1 MLARISQTIEG
12 VQETIKQI
20 QDNSDKID
28 QFKKNYSDV
37 MQQFAIKLSAS
48 FVNPFKRVEGKHY
61 DHLPKELPM
70 KQLASL
76 ILKEP

>member
-12 VQETIKQI
+12 VQDTIKQI

-28 QFKKNYSDV
+28 QFQKNYSDV

-48 FVNPFKRVEGKHY
+48 FVNPFK
-61 DHLPKELPM
+61 LFN
-70 KQLASL
+70 
-76 ILKEP
+76 